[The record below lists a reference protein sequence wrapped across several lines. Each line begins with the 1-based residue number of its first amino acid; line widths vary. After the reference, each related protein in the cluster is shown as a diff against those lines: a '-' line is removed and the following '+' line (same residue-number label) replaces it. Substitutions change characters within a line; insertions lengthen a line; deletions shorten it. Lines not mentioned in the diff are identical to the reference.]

1 MTLRNEVVYST
12 VTLSAIYQTARYHIP
27 GVSVIQTALVK
38 LI

>member
-1 MTLRNEVVYST
+1 MILRNEVVYSI

-27 GVSVIQTALVK
+27 GVSDIQTRWVK